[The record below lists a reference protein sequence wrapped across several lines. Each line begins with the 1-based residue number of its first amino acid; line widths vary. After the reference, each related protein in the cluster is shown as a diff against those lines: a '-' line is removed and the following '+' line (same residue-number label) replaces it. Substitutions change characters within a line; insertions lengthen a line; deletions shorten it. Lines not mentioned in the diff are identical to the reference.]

1 MTGTVAAVGE
11 EWKSSASA
19 SAWPLARCRPRPPG
33 LLRRIRLSQHR
44 PPAAGADSVDDRGIA
59 SLELAMCVAVSLLP
73 LKKLD
78 AIAGKR
84 AAVNGLGP
92 AGLIAGQMLRAEGA
106 TSVIGFEPNARR
118 RDLAVGLAV
127 DEAFDPRDPATAERV
142 PPRAGGAAV
151 DVAIDCVGYPDAT
164 RYLMD
169 HTGRHV
175 ALFAVQRHDYTYALG
190 RRPYRDRLRGALQGR
205 GRVRPGPHRPGK
217 ISLRPLIWW
226 SSPRTDAPRARPV
239 APPGSDQDRLPAVG
253 TARTAWSPNPGNRPR
268 AIRPIGVEAP
278 PTPMGRIAGDPPA
291 PMEAHPPTLN
301 RPSIRLCQHLKRPR
315 ELLALLLLEHGK
327 PDAHERGVRVRQ
339 EQSRTVPG
347 RGSRLYSG

>member
-1 MTGTVAAVGE
+1 VCEVKALQIMAPGRAEVIQLPVPQPAPGEVLVRVSLVNTCPQWDLHLDAGEPMFVGHQIPYPYTPGQPGHEMTGTVAAVGE
-11 EWKSSASA
+11 GVEEFRVGQRVA
-19 SAWPLARCRPRPPG
+19 AWRDAGHDRQGCYAEYVCHNTDH
-33 LLRRIRLSQHR
+33 LL
-44 PPAAGADSVDDRGIA
+44 PVPDSVDDRGIA
-59 SLELAMCVAVSLLP
+59 SLELAMCVAVSVLP

-190 RRPYRDRLRGALQGR
+190 HAGLTVIGYEGHYKAAAEYALGLIAA
-205 GRVRPGPHRPGK
+205 GK
-217 ISLRPLIWW
+217 INLRPLI
-226 SSPRTDAPRARPV
+226 SV
-239 APPGSDQDRLPAVG
+239 ELPLEQYAEG
-253 TARTAWSPNPGNRPR
+253 
-268 AIRPIGVEAP
+268 
-278 PTPMGRIAGDPPA
+278 
-291 PMEAHPPTLN
+291 
-301 RPSIRLCQHLKRPR
+301 
-315 ELLALLLLEHGK
+315 LALL
-327 PDAHERGVRVRQ
+327 RRQ
-339 EQSRTVPG
+339 EAIKIGFRP
-347 RGSRLYSG
+347 